1 MQKFKRINATNMMN
15 IKCLLHKISSKK
27 FPVLAVHWNFKTSRG
42 YIYNLL
48 FSEIIPLVPHHMQ
61 LNAILLAVGFWL
73 EIQAVGLE
81 LLPRLHVSMMCF
93 TCHS

>member
-27 FPVLAVHWNFKTSRG
+27 FPVLAVHWNFKTSKV

-48 FSEIIPLVPHHMQ
+48 FMQ
-61 LNAILLAVGFWL
+61 LNAVLFAVGFWL

-81 LLPRLHVSMMCF
+81 LLPRLHASMMCF
-93 TCHS
+93 TSPS